1 MKLTPGSR
9 WRSAVCETEV
19 ILVRPSGDDVDL
31 RCGGQPMVPL
41 GEEAPADLAL
51 EPAFAEGTALGKRY
65 TNGAGDLE
73 LLCTKPGAGSL
84 SLGNEPLVLKEAKPL
99 PSSD

>member
-1 MKLTPGSR
+1 MKLGPGSR
-9 WRSAVCETEV
+9 LRSAVCETEV
-19 ILVRPSGDDVDL
+19 IVVRPPGDDVDL

-41 GEEAPADLAL
+41 GEDPPAGLTL

-65 TNGAGDLE
+65 TDGDGNLE
-73 LLCTKPGAGSL
+73 LLCTKAGSGSL
-84 SLGNEPLVLKEAKPL
+84 SVGSEALVLKDAKPL

>member
-19 ILVRPSGDDVDL
+19 IVVRLAVDDVDL
-31 RCGGQPMVPL
+31 RCGGQPMAPL
-41 GEEAPADLAL
+41 GEEPPDGLAL
-51 EPAFAEGTALGKRY
+51 EPALAEGTALGKRY
-65 TNGAGDLE
+65 TDGTGDLE

-84 SLGNEPLVLKEAKPL
+84 SIGNELLVLKEAKPL

>member
-9 WRSAVCETEV
+9 LRSAVCDTEV
-19 ILVRPSGDDVDL
+19 IVVRSTGDDVGL
-31 RCGGQPMVPL
+31 RCGGHSMVPL
-41 GEEAPADLAL
+41 DEEPPGGLAL
-51 EPAFAEGTALGKRY
+51 EPEFGEGTALGKRY
-65 TNGAGDLE
+65 TDGAGDLE

-84 SLGNEPLVLKEAKPL
+84 SLGSEALVLKDAKPL

>member
-9 WRSAVCETEV
+9 WRSAVCDTEV
-19 ILVRPSGDDVDL
+19 VVVRGAGDDVDL
-31 RCGGQPMVPL
+31 RCGGQPMVPM
-41 GEEAPADLAL
+41 GEEPPVGLAL
-51 EPAFAEGTALGKRY
+51 EPAFADGTALGKRY
-65 TNGAGDLE
+65 TDGAGDLE

-84 SLGNEPLVLKEAKPL
+84 SLGDEPLVLKEAKPL